1 MSSIEKRPEQE
12 TQEGVS
18 QEGLESLDK
27 DAGAHDLTVVARDL
41 SAQRTVLETFPPEQ
55 RAEAV
60 SEIRETTKDTT
71 GTLRKLKVAAALAMA
86 LASLEPAK
94 AGAKEIEPITAESLA
109 ENPQRIED
117 LLEGILVTIQKEQ
130 ATNERPELTPLKD
143 ETNSVLRRMQDEH
156 KSSGRYGAPALKV
169 GEILMRATATAAGFS
184 LGVVAY
190 DLLKEVVKAVRERR
204 T

>member
-18 QEGLESLDK
+18 LEGLEALDK
-27 DAGAHDLTVVARDL
+27 DAGVHDLTVVARDL

-60 SEIRETTKDTT
+60 SEIRETTKNATDK
-71 GTLRKLKVAAALAMA
+71 LRKLKVAAALAMA
-86 LASLEPAK
+86 LASLEPAP
-94 AGAKEIEPITAESLA
+94 AGTKEVEPITAESLA

-117 LLEGILVTIQKEQ
+117 LLEGILVTIQRKQ
-130 ATNERPELTPLKD
+130 TASVRPELTPLKD

-156 KSSGRYGAPALKV
+156 KSAGRYSTLAFKV
-169 GEILMRATATAAGFS
+169 GETSVRALASAAGFG
-184 LGVVAY
+184 LGVAGY
-190 DLLKEVVKAVRERR
+190 DIIKDIAKTVRERHA
-204 T
+204 